1 MPSSARTIVD
11 SILKSVN
18 HPNASLD
25 LRIPGIFKYGE
36 ALEAHLLRLL
46 ELPTLEA
53 GLAAID
59 AEMEACAADMARV
72 TEENQLEA
80 QQAAYRNHLGLPQ

>member
-1 MPSSARTIVD
+1 M
-11 SILKSVN
+11 N

-25 LRIPGIFKYGE
+25 LRIPGIIKYGE

-46 ELPTLEA
+46 ELPTVEA

-59 AEMEACAADMARV
+59 GEMEACAADMAKV
-72 TEENQLEA
+72 TEENNPDA
-80 QQAAYRNHLGLPQ
+80 QRAYLRAHLGLPQ

>member
-1 MPSSARTIVD
+1 
-11 SILKSVN
+11 VN

-25 LRIPGIFKYGE
+25 LRIPGILKYGE
-36 ALEAHLLRLL
+36 ALEGHLLRLL

-59 AEMEACAADMARV
+59 AEMEACAVDLTRI
-72 TEENQLEA
+72 TEENNKDA
-80 QQAAYRNHLGLPQ
+80 QIQALHSHLGLPQ